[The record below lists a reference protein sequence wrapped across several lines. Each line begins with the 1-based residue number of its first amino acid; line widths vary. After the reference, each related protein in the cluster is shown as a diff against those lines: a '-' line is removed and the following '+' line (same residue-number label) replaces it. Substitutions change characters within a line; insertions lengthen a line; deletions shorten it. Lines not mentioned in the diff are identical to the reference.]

1 MWEMRWEKK
10 NGWVKELA
18 STVPSRKERAIF
30 VMKIVSLANPI
41 SCQLNP
47 TLWNILKFYPKG
59 GEGDAQRE
67 GVECG
72 EQEEK
77 KCEGKEHKQSEGVVE
92 SRNGNKAQLKFCCCS
107 PSE

>member
-1 MWEMRWEKK
+1 MQVICVGDEGRG

-18 STVPSRKERAIF
+18 STVPSRKEGAIF
-30 VMKIVSLANPI
+30 VVKIVSLANPI

-47 TLWNILKFYPKG
+47 TLWNILKFYTKG
-59 GEGDAQRE
+59 GEEDAQRE

-77 KCEGKEHKQSEGVVE
+77 K
-92 SRNGNKAQLKFCCCS
+92 
-107 PSE
+107 